1 MAGRITPANIELRTG
16 PSEKAVARQQMQCTT
31 RLPTPTTILRL
42 AQPRREAAPP
52 LRASRLLRG
61 PASMLSTSL
70 PSSARPCLPCKV
82 YRFFTIG
89 RATSLRAR
97 ASDDEAARERR
108 RYLACANVR
117 RGEVSRARVVLTS
130 AAIAPGTDETF
141 AALSDPARRPPSP
154 RQEVPVD
161 RLSFQPDSP
170 AVLTDTA
177 VPHRLGEPKS

>member
-1 MAGRITPANIELRTG
+1 MHD
-16 PSEKAVARQQMQCTT
+16 
-31 RLPTPTTILRL
+31 
-42 AQPRREAAPP
+42 APP
-52 LRASRLLRG
+52 HADDHTTAG
-61 PASMLSTSL
+61 ATSQGG
-70 PSSARPCLPCKV
+70 SSALAG
-82 YRFFTIG
+82 IS
-89 RATSLRAR
+89 ASAWSSLDAVDL
-97 ASDDEAARERR
+97 AAEFGTPAARERR

-177 VPHRLGEPKS
+177 VPHRLGERKS